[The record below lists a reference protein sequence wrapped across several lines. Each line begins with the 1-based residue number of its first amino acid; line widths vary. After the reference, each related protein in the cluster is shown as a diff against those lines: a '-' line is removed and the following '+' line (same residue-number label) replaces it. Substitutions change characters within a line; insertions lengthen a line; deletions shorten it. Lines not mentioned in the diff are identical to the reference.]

1 MKWGEKYE
9 NMKLIIIIIII
20 IIIITPHI
28 KDKSNGPSIEININP
43 AIMKSVKK

>member
-9 NMKLIIIIIII
+9 NMKLIIII

>member
-9 NMKLIIIIIII
+9 NMKLIIIII